1 MTSVSVQMRWS
12 LRDTMIVSTTAQPNW
27 ARQCIIAVAL
37 CFVISE
43 SRTIVR
49 GLTADEAISSEFL
62 AKNTEILSKQRS
74 GVYPVTNGWTFSPV
88 GVPFLVGVPVNVL
101 ACRLQL
107 PQYLDSPKF
116 IRVRKEEW
124 IPDSNYKK
132 KKTKRRTYV
141 RTDDNQRGRMGCFDN
156 DVFRK
161 CLHVFSSIEDKDIK
175 NEKEII

>member
-1 MTSVSVQMRWS
+1 
-12 LRDTMIVSTTAQPNW
+12 MIVSTTAQPNW

-49 GLTADEAISSEFL
+49 GLTADE
-62 AKNTEILSKQRS
+62 
-74 GVYPVTNGWTFSPV
+74 
-88 GVPFLVGVPVNVL
+88 
-101 ACRLQL
+101 L

-124 IPDSNYKK
+124 IPDSDCNVHQHEVLHAVMD
-132 KKTKRRTYV
+132 RLCEVCHEMFFHQEGSLRS
-141 RTDDNQRGRMGCFDN
+141 QCRMGCFDN